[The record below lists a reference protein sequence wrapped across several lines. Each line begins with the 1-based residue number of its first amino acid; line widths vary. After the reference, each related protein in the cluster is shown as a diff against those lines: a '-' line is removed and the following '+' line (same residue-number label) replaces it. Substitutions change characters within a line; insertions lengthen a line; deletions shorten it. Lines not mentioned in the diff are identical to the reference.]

1 MLKFF
6 GLKLLRLPGGIGFGQ
21 ERSSGCL
28 GRACRRARD
37 GRRAFRDRNATNRLA
52 TGRRSL
58 DCSNA
63 PPWCPKRVMRME
75 KFLLPEPKTKE
86 SSAKKQ

>member
-1 MLKFF
+1 MLKLF

-37 GRRAFRDRNATNRLA
+37 GRRAFRNRNSTNLPAIRL
-52 TGRRSL
+52 TSL
-58 DCSNA
+58 DCSNRVF
-63 PPWCPKRVMRME
+63 WCPKRVMRME
-75 KFLLPEPKTKE
+75 KFLHPE
-86 SSAKKQ
+86 SQN